1 VTDALTVAI
10 ASGDDAR
17 IRDAVRAA
25 ADDLR
30 EGHGA
35 LDPIETAEIVS
46 TLVSHASARVR
57 QGVAEACE
65 LLVDAYA
72 DPALAI
78 LVEDSDHYVKT
89 AARRS
94 LDRRASRKK
103 TKTKDDDSRRTVEA
117 SLADMEKKF
126 GKPARRLAER
136 IAQRETE
143 YFVRLLR
150 HELVKIATPLEYSVV
165 EIRRGLD
172 ASPVDREALKKH
184 AAITIERLK
193 HVYTVI
199 ESARAYTTEVA
210 PDFRDESLAS
220 LVDEAVGRLKDT
232 LGARAKAL
240 AITNAVDPSVTAAL
254 HAPSMLQAILNVFHN
269 AIEAYP
275 AHAASLEID
284 VSARTLR
291 AGSQVALDIT
301 DHASGMTD
309 SVREHLFEP
318 FGSVKPG
325 GTGLGL
331 LVVRKVV
338 ERIHGGT
345 LALSSVPGSGTTVT
359 MTLPTTQSKRPR

>member
-1 VTDALTVAI
+1 VTDALTAAI

-30 EGHGA
+30 EGRGA
-35 LDPIETAEIVS
+35 LDPIETAEVVS
-46 TLVSHASARVR
+46 TLVTHPSSRVR
-57 QGVAEACE
+57 QAVAEACE
-65 LLVDAYA
+65 ILVDAYA
-72 DPALAI
+72 EPALAI
-78 LVEDSDHYVKT
+78 LVEDTDHYVKT

-94 LDRRASRKK
+94 LDRRGSRKK
-103 TKTKDDDSRRTVEA
+103 TKAKDDDSRRTVEA

-126 GKPARRLAER
+126 GRPARRLAER

-150 HELVKIATPLEYSVV
+150 HELVKIATPLEFSVG
-165 EIRRGLD
+165 EIRRALD
-172 ASPVDREALKKH
+172 APQINREALKKH
-184 AAITIERLK
+184 AAITTERLK
-193 HVYTVI
+193 HVYAVI

-210 PDFRDESLAS
+210 SDFRDESLAS
-220 LVDEAVGRLKDT
+220 LVDEAAGRITDT

-240 AITNAVDPSVTAAL
+240 AITNDIDPSVTAAL
-254 HAPSMLQAILNVFHN
+254 HAPSMLQAILNVLHN
-269 AIEAYP
+269 AVEAYP
-275 AHAASLEID
+275 AHASTLEIRA
-284 VSARTLR
+284 SARTLR
-291 AGSQVALDIT
+291 AGSQVALEIA

-309 SVREHLFEP
+309 SVRDHLFEP

-338 ERIHGGT
+338 ERVHGGT

-359 MTLPTTQSKRPR
+359 MTLPTTQSKRAR